1 MNNKLDATKEIFA
14 DKLDLPRDIV
24 LDLPKITIIADN
36 EINVENHKGILLFE
50 EDKIRIKSKVGIIS
64 IEGENFQVLYLE
76 SRTVTISG
84 NFKAVR
90 YEKNE

>member
-1 MNNKLDATKEIFA
+1 VNNKLDTTKEIFA
-14 DKLDLPRDIV
+14 DKLELPRDIV

-36 EINVENHKGILLFE
+36 EISVENHKGILLFE
-50 EDKIRIKSKVGIIS
+50 EDKIRIKSKVGVIS
-64 IEGENFQVLYLE
+64 IEGEEFQVLYLE
-76 SRTVTISG
+76 GSTVTVSG